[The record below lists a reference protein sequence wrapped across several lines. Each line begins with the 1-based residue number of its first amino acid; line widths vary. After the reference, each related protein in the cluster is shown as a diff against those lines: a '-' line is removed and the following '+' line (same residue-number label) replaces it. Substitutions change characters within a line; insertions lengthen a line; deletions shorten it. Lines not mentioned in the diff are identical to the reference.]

1 MPNKKDLFTDAF
13 EFKNILDETHIVPL
27 SEQDRKCIAQT
38 NRDTALKIVESST
51 FQELKEA
58 DGTKYYGLVLPKKY
72 GLVNAET
79 HTVQKGLSDKAFA
92 EMYELTAELLEL
104 GFKENEVNEIITNP
118 KNYHRLDEQQKAK
131 AYKFLSLAL
140 NNQASELDG
149 LTALLK
155 TRVNAKWTDKDT
167 LALPEGLTR
176 DLLEFLINEREQ
188 WVNADNSP
196 KSEEQSITTEG
207 ALVV

>member
-1 MPNKKDLFTDAF
+1 MSNKKNLFSEAF
-13 EFKNILDETHIVPL
+13 EFKNILEETYII
-27 SEQDRKCIAQT
+27 SITEQDRKCLSQT
-38 NRDTALKIVESST
+38 NRDTALKIVESPC
-51 FQELKEA
+51 FQKLQES
-58 DGTKYYGLVLPKKY
+58 DGSEYFAIVMPKRY

-118 KNYHRLDEQQKAK
+118 KNYHRLDDTQKAK

-167 LALPEGLTR
+167 LALPESLTKE
-176 DLLEFLINEREQ
+176 LLEFLVNEREQ
-188 WVNADNSP
+188 WINSSESP
-196 KSEEQSITTEG
+196 KSEEQSTITEG
-207 ALVV
+207 ALVA